1 MENTQV
7 KAAETLKA
15 PTANRE
21 TRRNYITTI
30 VGMGLMTAI
39 VVVLQVFAASI
50 KLGEFSITLT
60 LAPIVI
66 GAALFGPL
74 AGAWLGLVFGAVV
87 LLSGDAAPFME
98 ISVAGTIITVLL
110 KGALSG
116 LAAGFIYH
124 LIQKKNKYAAVVSAG
139 IAAPIVNTG
148 VFVLGVFAFF
158 FGTISEWAEGAG
170 MGAVQFIFVGLIG
183 LNFFV
188 ELGINLVLSSVIVTI
203 LNYANKMINNN
214 R

>member
-7 KAAETLKA
+7 KAAETVKA

-66 GAALFGPL
+66 GAALFGPW

-124 LIQKKNKYAAVVSAG
+124 LIEKKNKYAAVVSAG

>member
-7 KAAETLKA
+7 KAAETVKA

-66 GAALFGPL
+66 GAALFGPW

-87 LLSGDAAPFME
+87 LLSGDAAAFLAINVP
-98 ISVAGTIITVLL
+98 GTIITVLL

-124 LIQKKNKYAAVVSAG
+124 LIEKKNKYVAVVTAG
-139 IAAPIVNTG
+139 IAAPVVNTG
-148 VFVLGVFAFF
+148 VFVIGVFVFF
-158 FGTISEWAEGAG
+158 LGTISEWAAGAG
-170 MGAVQFIFVGLIG
+170 SDTISFIFVGLIG

-203 LNYANKMINNN
+203 INYANKMLHNK
-214 R
+214 

>member
-1 MENTQV
+1 MENTKV
-7 KAAETLKA
+7 KVGETVKA
-15 PTANRE
+15 PTTDRSK
-21 TRRNYITTI
+21 TRKYILTI

-39 VVVLQVFAASI
+39 VVVLQFFAASI

-66 GAALFGPL
+66 GAALFGPW

-87 LLSGDAAPFME
+87 LLSGDAAAFLE
-98 ISVAGTIITVLL
+98 ISIPGTIITVLL

-116 LAAGFIYH
+116 LAAGFVYH
-124 LIQKKNKYAAVVSAG
+124 IIEKKNRYAAVITAG
-139 IAAPIVNTG
+139 ITAPVVNTG
-148 VFVLGVFAFF
+148 VFVIGVFLFF
-158 FGTISEWAEGAG
+158 FGTISEWAAGAG
-170 MGAVQFIFVGLIG
+170 MPAVQFIFVGLIG

-188 ELGINLVLSSVIVTI
+188 ELGVNLVLSSVIVTI
-203 LNYANKMINNN
+203 INYANKMINN

>member
-7 KAAETLKA
+7 KAAETVKA

-66 GAALFGPL
+66 GAALFGPW

-87 LLSGDAAPFME
+87 LLSGDAAAFLAVTVP
-98 ISVAGTIITVLL
+98 GTIITVLL
-110 KGALSG
+110 KGALAG
-116 LAAGFIYH
+116 LAAGFVYH
-124 LIQKKNKYAAVVSAG
+124 LIQKKNRYVAVVAAG
-139 IAAPIVNTG
+139 IAAPVVNTG
-148 VFVLGVFAFF
+148 IFLLGVVVFF
-158 FGTISEWAEGAG
+158 MGTISELAAAAE
-170 MGAVQFIFVGLIG
+170 METVQFIFVGLVG

-188 ELGINLVLSSVIVTI
+188 ELGINLILSSVIVTI
-203 LNYANKMINNN
+203 INYANKMLHNK
-214 R
+214 

>member
-7 KAAETLKA
+7 KAAETVKA

-66 GAALFGPL
+66 GAALFGPW

-87 LLSGDAAPFME
+87 LLSGDAAAFLAINVP
-98 ISVAGTIITVLL
+98 GTIITVLL

-124 LIQKKNKYAAVVSAG
+124 LIQKKNKYVAVVTAG
-139 IAAPIVNTG
+139 IAAPVVNTG
-148 VFVLGVFAFF
+148 IFLLGVVVFF
-158 FGTISEWAEGAG
+158 MGIISELAAEAG
-170 MGAVQFIFVGLIG
+170 METVQFIFVGLVG

-203 LNYANKMINNN
+203 ISYANKMLHNK
-214 R
+214 